1 MNHGIS
7 QIINN
12 LKTAN
17 IAGKEKTTFGFSKFR
32 KSVLDKLSDLG
43 FVGAV
48 KVTGSAP
55 IQYIEVGMVYD
66 TAGKPKIAGVQQLS
80 KYSRRVYGSYR
91 EAHQVKNGYGALLVS
106 TPKGVMSDRE
116 VRAQKVGGEFLFKI
130 W

>member
-17 IAGKEKTTFGFSKFR
+17 IAGKEVVVFGFSKFR
-32 KSVLDKLSDLG
+32 QAILEKLSALG
-43 FVGAV
+43 FLGKV
-48 KVTGSAP
+48 KVTGNGP
-55 IQYIEVGMVYD
+55 IKHIEVEMLYD
-66 TAGKPKIAGVQQLS
+66 AEGKGRIVGVQQIS
-80 KYSRRVYGSYR
+80 KFSRRVYGSYK

-106 TPKGVMSDRE
+106 TPKGVLTDAE
-116 VRAQKVGGEFLFKI
+116 VRTQKVGGEFLFKI

>member
-17 IAGKEKTTFGFSKFR
+17 HASKESTVLGFSKFR
-32 KSVLDKLSDLG
+32 QAVLEKLSSLG
-43 FVGAV
+43 FVGKV
-48 KVTGSAP
+48 KVLGTGP
-55 IQYIEVGMVYD
+55 IHHLEVELKYD
-66 TAGKPKIAGVQQLS
+66 EDGKPKIGGVQQLS
-80 KYSRRVYGSYR
+80 KFSRRMYGSYK

-106 TPKGVMSDRE
+106 TPKGVLSDSE
-116 VRAQKVGGEFLFKI
+116 VRKEKVGGEFLFKI

>member
-17 IAGKEKTTFGFSKFR
+17 MAGKEKTTFGFSKFR
-32 KSVLDKLSDLG
+32 KSILDKLVDLG
-43 FVGAV
+43 FIESV
-48 KVTGSAP
+48 KITGTAP
-55 IQYIEVGMVYD
+55 IQYIEVELSYD
-66 TAGKPKIAGVQQLS
+66 NNGQPKISGVQQLS

-106 TPKGVMSDRE
+106 TPKGVLTDKE
-116 VRAQKVGGEFLFKI
+116 VRTQKVGGEFLFKI

>member
-32 KSVLDKLSDLG
+32 KSILDKLSDLG
-43 FVGAV
+43 FVANV

-55 IQYIEVGMVYD
+55 IQYIEVSLVYD
-66 TAGKPKIAGVQQLS
+66 EAGKPKIAGVQQLS

-91 EAHQVKNGYGALLVS
+91 EAHQVKNGYGALIVS
-106 TPKGVMSDRE
+106 TPKGVLTDKE
-116 VRAQKVGGEFLFKI
+116 VRAEKIGGEFLFKI

>member
-17 IAGKEKTTFGFSKFR
+17 IAGKEVVVFGFSKFR
-32 KSVLDKLSDLG
+32 QAILEKLAALG
-43 FVGAV
+43 FLGKV
-48 KVTGSAP
+48 KVTGNGP
-55 IQYIEVGMVYD
+55 IKHIEVEMLYD
-66 TAGKPKIAGVQQLS
+66 AEGKGRIVGVQQIS
-80 KYSRRVYGSYR
+80 RFSRRVYGSYK

-106 TPKGVMSDRE
+106 TPKGVLTDAE

>member
-32 KSVLDKLSDLG
+32 KSILDKLSDLG
-43 FVGAV
+43 FISNV

-55 IQYIEVGMVYD
+55 IQYIEVSLVYETD
-66 TAGKPKIAGVQQLS
+66 GRPKISGVQQLS

-91 EAHQVKNGYGALLVS
+91 EAHQVKNGYGALIVS
-106 TPKGVMSDRE
+106 TPKGVLTDRE
-116 VRAQKVGGEFLFKI
+116 VRTQKVGGEFLFKI

>member
-32 KSVLDKLSDLG
+32 KSILDKLSDLG

-48 KVTGSAP
+48 KVTGAAP
-55 IQYIEVGMVYD
+55 IQYIEVGMVYEAD
-66 TAGKPKIAGVQQLS
+66 GKPKIAGVQQLS

-106 TPKGVMSDRE
+106 TPKGVLTDRE

>member
-32 KSVLDKLSDLG
+32 KSILDKLSDLG
-43 FVGAV
+43 FISNV
-48 KVTGSAP
+48 KVTGAAP
-55 IQYIEVGMVYD
+55 IQYIEVSLVYEAD
-66 TAGKPKIAGVQQLS
+66 GRPKISGVQQLS

-91 EAHQVKNGYGALLVS
+91 EAHQVKNGYGALIVS
-106 TPKGVMSDRE
+106 TPKGVLTDKE
-116 VRAQKVGGEFLFKI
+116 VRTHKVGGEFLFKI

>member
-17 IAGKEKTTFGFSKFR
+17 IAGKEKTTLGFSKFR
-32 KSVLDKLSDLG
+32 KAILDKLSSLG
-43 FVGAV
+43 FIGAV
-48 KVTGSAP
+48 KVTGTAP
-55 IQYIEVGMVYD
+55 IQYIEVTLLYTKEG
-66 TAGKPKIAGVQQLS
+66 TPKIAGVQQIS

-106 TPKGVMSDRE
+106 TPKGVLTDSE
-116 VRAQKVGGEFLFKI
+116 VRAQKVGGEFLFKV

>member
-17 IAGKEKTTFGFSKFR
+17 IAGKESAVFGFSKFR
-32 KSVLDKLSDLG
+32 QAILEKLAALG
-43 FVGAV
+43 FVGKV
-48 KVTGSAP
+48 KVLGNGP
-55 IQYIEVGMVYD
+55 IHHIEVVLIYD
-66 TAGKPKIAGVQQLS
+66 ESGKPKISGVQQLS
-80 KYSRRVYGSYR
+80 KFSRRVYGSYK

-106 TPKGVMSDRE
+106 TPKGVLTDAE
-116 VRAQKVGGEFLFKI
+116 VRKEKVGGEFLFKI

>member
-32 KSVLDKLSDLG
+32 KSILDKLSDLG

-48 KVTGSAP
+48 KITGNAP
-55 IQYIEVGMVYD
+55 IQYIEVELVYD
-66 TAGKPKIAGVQQLS
+66 DNKPRISGVQQLS

-106 TPKGVMSDRE
+106 TPKGVLTDKE
-116 VRAQKVGGEFLFKI
+116 VRTQKVGGEFLFKI

>member
-32 KSVLDKLSDLG
+32 KSILDKLADLG
-43 FVGAV
+43 FISDI
-48 KVTGSAP
+48 KVTGNAP
-55 IQYIEVGMVYD
+55 IQYIEVTLLYD
-66 TAGKPKIAGVQQLS
+66 ADGKPKISGVQQLS

-91 EAHQVKNGYGALLVS
+91 DAHQVKSGYGALLVS
-106 TPKGVMSDRE
+106 TPKGVLSDKE